1 MVQASCGHS
10 AEHGLDM
17 RQPLRF
23 WLHLILGGV
32 FPCHPMET
40 LDPLLL
46 GLFVL
51 GVASTTT
58 VFVVSFRRIDRNE
71 KERAQVNRMR
81 GRLHR
86 LLKQRS

>member
-1 MVQASCGHS
+1 
-10 AEHGLDM
+10 
-17 RQPLRF
+17 
-23 WLHLILGGV
+23 
-32 FPCHPMET
+32 MET

-86 LLKQRS
+86 LLQQRS